1 MHICIHTYAYVYM
14 YVYINND
21 VTRPGLPALRVACR
35 PGRPWAPRLARSG
48 RFGRAWPPRTA
59 RSKSLERPKLSDKA
73 ARASPTSH
81 CRRFGVDFGFGFQCF
96 SQFFDVPWRGSLDSL
111 RTGPNL
117 RFCWQAQYFR
127 GFAGSAKTRK
137 IEKTR

>member
-1 MHICIHTYAYVYM
+1 MYIYIYIYIHTHTCIY
-14 YVYINND
+14 ND
-21 VTRPGLPALRVACR
+21 VTRPGLSSLSDACM
-35 PGRPWAPRLARSG
+35 PGRAWALWLARFG
-48 RFGRAWPPRTA
+48 RFERAWPPRTA

-81 CRRFGVDFGFGFQCF
+81 FRRFGVDFGFGFWCF
-96 SQFFDVPWRGSLDSL
+96 SLFVDVPWRGRLDSL

-117 RFCWQAQYFR
+117 LFCWQAQYFR
-127 GFAGSAKTRK
+127 GFADSAKKHK